1 MAKRRRL
8 ALRVALCSPLFAANV
23 DSDESSAS
31 ASEDDDQIYAEKF
44 VEFFGVPQHI
54 PKIENYVENVVH
66 AYSDYE
72 FRRNFRLERAVCD
85 DLIARFGSS
94 EFCPTD
100 GRHGGAS
107 PKSAEDHVLSFLW
120 YAGNKTCLRDIGGR
134 FNASDS
140 AEFVMVQRVMDF
152 LCDIAPEVIKF
163 PRDKEAL
170 AAEFEEIAGFPGVIG
185 CIDGS
190 YIDTKCP
197 ANKVKSTYINR
208 HDQTSVTL
216 QAVCDTRY
224 RFLDVFAGPS
234 SKMHD
239 ARIFRLS
246 FLSDEL
252 PQLCETRKYH
262 LLGDAAYPTR
272 EYLMTPYKDYGSM
285 TPEQVAYNSRHTAT
299 RVRIENSFGI
309 LKQRF
314 RQLRYLEFRK
324 VDKISKF
331 IMACCVVHNLCVDN
345 GDSPFERES
354 ETDRRK
360 RLREEAERLRLPVGV
375 DVRDAALRQL
385 GSIKRDSLA
394 QALL

>member
-1 MAKRRRL
+1 
-8 ALRVALCSPLFAANV
+8 
-23 DSDESSAS
+23 
-31 ASEDDDQIYAEKF
+31 
-44 VEFFGVPQHI
+44 
-54 PKIENYVENVVH
+54 
-66 AYSDYE
+66 
-72 FRRNFRLERAVCD
+72 
-85 DLIARFGSS
+85 
-94 EFCPTD
+94 
-100 GRHGGAS
+100 
-107 PKSAEDHVLSFLW
+107 
-120 YAGNKTCLRDIGGR
+120 
-134 FNASDS
+134 
-140 AEFVMVQRVMDF
+140 MVQRVMDF
-152 LCDIAPEVIKF
+152 LCDVAPQVIKF
-163 PRDKEAL
+163 PWDKEAL

-208 HDQTSVTL
+208 HDQTSLIL
-216 QAVCDTRY
+216 QEVCDTRY

-234 SKMHD
+234 SKIHD

-252 PQLCETRKYH
+252 PQLCETRKCH
-262 LLGDAAYPTR
+262 LLGDAVYPTK

-314 RQLRYLEFRK
+314 RQLRYLEFRE
-324 VDKISKF
+324 VNRISKF

-360 RLREEAERLRLPVGV
+360 RLREEAKRLRLPVGV

-385 GSIKRDSLA
+385 GCIKRNSLA